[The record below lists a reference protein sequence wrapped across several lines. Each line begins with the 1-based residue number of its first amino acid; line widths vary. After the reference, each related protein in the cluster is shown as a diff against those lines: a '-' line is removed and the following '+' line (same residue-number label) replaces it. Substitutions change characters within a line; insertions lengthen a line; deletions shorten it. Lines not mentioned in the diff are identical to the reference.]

1 MPFQNVSLFQTLPFL
16 LPPFF
21 SFTTLSLV
29 SCFVSP
35 TFGLLVLTSFCC
47 LSLSLSL
54 SIALCPFFTTSV
66 VCFLA
71 LQTLFFELTRTVAEC
86 RMSSTQQDKH
96 RCKIDAFNW
105 IQVLSTIHVG
115 VFAIHM
121 LFFPLV
127 HANPLFLAGFFSRWI
142 CSMPLEFWT
151 DHVNLLSFFYVYI
164 HYTACACRYLLGKYN
179 FFLYNSFFLLIWT
192 ESLVGTRIF

>member
-1 MPFQNVSLFQTLPFL
+1 MYHFSKLFPSYSHPSSLL
-16 LPPFF
+16 LL
-21 SFTTLSLV
+21 SRLSLV
-29 SCFVSP
+29 LSHPRLACSF
-35 TFGLLVLTSFCC
+35 LLHFAVFLC
-47 LSLSLSL
+47 LSL

-151 DHVNLLSFFYVYI
+151 DHVNLLSFFLCVY
-164 HYTACACRYLLGKYN
+164 
-179 FFLYNSFFLLIWT
+179 
-192 ESLVGTRIF
+192 SLHRVCMSIFARQI